1 MEYWLKKNKLYAH
14 SASSFCDRNYAWY
27 QKSFKEQLENLCW
40 EFDKN
45 GKLCKHNGKTEMK
58 VAFYLNRR
66 LIMDELKLAYLAGIK
81 VGLESLVKGLKTV
94 AGKNGNQLSIEFVE
108 IVAGNTIT
116 DVELKL
122 TSMENGKGLL
132 DVLDK
137 K

>member
-1 MEYWLKKNKLYAH
+1 
-14 SASSFCDRNYAWY
+14 
-27 QKSFKEQLENLCW
+27 
-40 EFDKN
+40 
-45 GKLCKHNGKTEMK
+45 
-58 VAFYLNRR
+58 
-66 LIMDELKLAYLAGIK
+66 MDELKLAYLAGIK

-108 IVAGNTIT
+108 LVAGNTIT

>member
-1 MEYWLKKNKLYAH
+1 
-14 SASSFCDRNYAWY
+14 
-27 QKSFKEQLENLCW
+27 
-40 EFDKN
+40 
-45 GKLCKHNGKTEMK
+45 
-58 VAFYLNRR
+58 
-66 LIMDELKLAYLAGIK
+66 MDELKLAYLAGIK